1 MASEGKQIET
11 KKPRILFTEFD
22 GWVNETGTL
31 FDTTHADVAKANN
44 SFDEKAV
51 YEPVP
56 LLIGRGRLFSGL
68 EKSLEAA
75 EVDKEVELI
84 LTPEEAAG
92 PRDPKLVG
100 LYPMRD
106 FLKQEIMPEIGL
118 EVTIKNKT
126 GYISAVTA
134 GRVRVDFNNRLAGR
148 TLKYKYKIISEPKT
162 PQELLAAV
170 LKMDY
175 GNAEGFTGEFDGKKA
190 VVKLPDVCKYDQR
203 WLLSKYRIVSDLRE
217 LLELDIIQFVEEYAK
232 AEKKDEKSAEK
243 HEEHAHDHEGH
254 SHEGHDHEGHD
265 HNPDHSAHEH
275 SHAEHEHKEPE
286 KKGKKRE
293 KKAEEEL

>member
-1 MASEGKQIET
+1 MATEEKPAET

-22 GWVNETGTL
+22 GWINETGTL

-51 YEPVP
+51 YEPLP
-56 LLIGRGRLFSGL
+56 LLIGRGRLFPGL

-84 LTPEEAAG
+84 LKPEEAAG

-118 EVTIKNKT
+118 QVTVKNKS
-126 GYISAVTA
+126 GYIAAVTA

-148 TLKYKYKIISEPKT
+148 TLKYKYKVVSEPKT
-162 PQELLAAV
+162 PQDILSAV

-175 GNAEGFTGEFDGKKA
+175 GNSEGFSGEFDGKKA
-190 VVKLPDVCKYDQR
+190 VIKLPDVCKYDQR
-203 WLLSKYRIVSDLRE
+203 WLLSKYRVVGDLRE
-217 LLELDIIQFVEEYAK
+217 LLELETIQFVEEYVK
-232 AEKKDEKSAEK
+232 AEKKEEKPEEA
-243 HEEHAHDHEGH
+243 HE
-254 SHEGHDHEGHD
+254 HEGHD
-265 HNPDHSAHEH
+265 
-275 SHAEHEHKEPE
+275 HAEHEHKHDHEHDHEHDHAEPAE
-286 KKGKKRE
+286 PKKSKKRAKKE
-293 KKAEEEL
+293 EKAEEEL